1 MGGNTQKI
9 FQGNWLKNWSVN
21 LNCITKN
28 MQSLEF
34 WYSKCWMSAEFQNN
48 HVYGTPKGSQKCK
61 KKKKKKSFVATPS
74 SGKI

>member
-28 MQSLEF
+28 MQT
-34 WYSKCWMSAEFQNN
+34 Q
-48 HVYGTPKGSQKCK
+48 K
-61 KKKKKKSFVATPS
+61 KKQKKNKTNKKTN
-74 SGKI
+74 KQNKQKM

>member
-28 MQSLEF
+28 MQ
-34 WYSKCWMSAEFQNN
+34 
-48 HVYGTPKGSQKCK
+48 TPK
-61 KKKKKKSFVATPS
+61 KKKQKKKNKQKNKQTKQTKNVNAVPVPYE
-74 SGKI
+74 KHRQ